1 MNQQLIQTIN
11 QLKSIRN
18 PQQMAMNCLQ
28 QSAQRGNP
36 MAKNLLNQINSGNTQ
51 GAEQILSNFMNTQVF
66 TKNGVIMTRPQ
77 IDRYAICGSSWDYDG
92 WIKELQSEAE

>member
-51 GAEQILSNFMNTQVF
+51 GAEQILNNFMNTQGI
-66 TKNGVIMTRPQ
+66 NLN
-77 IDRYAICGSSWDYDG
+77 D
-92 WIKELQSEAE
+92 IKKMMN

>member
-36 MAKNLLNQINSGNTQ
+36 MASVLTKLVMKCLSVG
-51 GAEQILSNFMNTQVF
+51 IL
-66 TKNGVIMTRPQ
+66 
-77 IDRYAICGSSWDYDG
+77 
-92 WIKELQSEAE
+92 

>member
-28 QSAQRGNP
+28 QAAQRGNP

-51 GAEQILSNFMNTQVF
+51 GAEQILNNFMNTQGI
-66 TKNGVIMTRPQ
+66 NLN
-77 IDRYAICGSSWDYDG
+77 D
-92 WIKELQSEAE
+92 IKGMMN

>member
-1 MNQQLIQTIN
+1 MNQQLIQAIN

-28 QSAQRGNP
+28 QAAQRGNP

-51 GAEQILSNFMNTQVF
+51 GTEQILSNFMNTQGI
-66 TKNGVIMTRPQ
+66 NLN
-77 IDRYAICGSSWDYDG
+77 D
-92 WIKELQSEAE
+92 IKGMMN

>member
-28 QSAQRGNP
+28 QSAKQGNP
-36 MAKNLLNQINSGNTQ
+36 MAKNLLNQINNGNMQ
-51 GAEQILSNFMNTQVF
+51 GAEQILNNFMNTQGINLNDI
-66 TKNGVIMTRPQ
+66 KGIMN
-77 IDRYAICGSSWDYDG
+77 
-92 WIKELQSEAE
+92 

>member
-28 QSAQRGNP
+28 QAAQRGNP

-51 GAEQILSNFMNTQVF
+51 GAEQILGNFMNTQGI
-66 TKNGVIMTRPQ
+66 NLN
-77 IDRYAICGSSWDYDG
+77 D
-92 WIKELQSEAE
+92 IKGMMN

>member
-11 QLKSIRN
+11 QLKSIQN

-28 QSAQRGNP
+28 QSAKQGNP

-51 GAEQILSNFMNTQVF
+51 GAEQILSNFMNAQGI
-66 TKNGVIMTRPQ
+66 NLN
-77 IDRYAICGSSWDYDG
+77 D
-92 WIKELQSEAE
+92 IKGMMN

>member
-18 PQQMAMNCLQ
+18 PQQMAINCLQ
-28 QSAQRGNP
+28 QSAKQGNP

-51 GAEQILSNFMNTQVF
+51 GAEQILNNFMNTQGI
-66 TKNGVIMTRPQ
+66 NLN
-77 IDRYAICGSSWDYDG
+77 D
-92 WIKELQSEAE
+92 IKKMMN

>member
-36 MAKNLLNQINSGNTQ
+36 MAKNLLNQINSGNVQ
-51 GAEQILSNFMNTQVF
+51 GAEQILSNFMNTQGI
-66 TKNGVIMTRPQ
+66 NLN
-77 IDRYAICGSSWDYDG
+77 D
-92 WIKELQSEAE
+92 IKGMMN

>member
-28 QSAQRGNP
+28 QSAKQGNP

-51 GAEQILSNFMNTQVF
+51 GAEQILNNFMNTQGI
-66 TKNGVIMTRPQ
+66 NLN
-77 IDRYAICGSSWDYDG
+77 D
-92 WIKELQSEAE
+92 IKKMMN

>member
-28 QSAQRGNP
+28 QAAQRGNP
-36 MAKNLLNQINSGNTQ
+36 MAKNLLNQISSGNTQ
-51 GAEQILSNFMNTQVF
+51 GAEQILGNFMNTQGI
-66 TKNGVIMTRPQ
+66 NLN
-77 IDRYAICGSSWDYDG
+77 D
-92 WIKELQSEAE
+92 IKGMMN

>member
-28 QSAQRGNP
+28 QSAKQGNP
-36 MAKNLLNQINSGNTQ
+36 MAKNLLNQINSGNVQ
-51 GAEQILSNFMNTQVF
+51 GAEQILNNFMNTQGI
-66 TKNGVIMTRPQ
+66 NLN
-77 IDRYAICGSSWDYDG
+77 D
-92 WIKELQSEAE
+92 IKGMMN

>member
-51 GAEQILSNFMNTQVF
+51 GVEQILSNFMNTQGI
-66 TKNGVIMTRPQ
+66 NLN
-77 IDRYAICGSSWDYDG
+77 D
-92 WIKELQSEAE
+92 IKKMMS

>member
-28 QSAQRGNP
+28 QSAKQGNP
-36 MAKNLLNQINSGNTQ
+36 MAKNLLNQINGGNVQ
-51 GAEQILSNFMNTQVF
+51 GAEQILNNFMNTQGI
-66 TKNGVIMTRPQ
+66 NLN
-77 IDRYAICGSSWDYDG
+77 D
-92 WIKELQSEAE
+92 IKGMMN

>member
-51 GAEQILSNFMNTQVF
+51 GAEQILSNFMNTQGI
-66 TKNGVIMTRPQ
+66 NLN
-77 IDRYAICGSSWDYDG
+77 D
-92 WIKELQSEAE
+92 IKKMMN

>member
-28 QSAQRGNP
+28 QSAKQGNP
-36 MAKNLLNQINSGNTQ
+36 MARNLLNQINNGNMQ
-51 GAEQILSNFMNTQVF
+51 GAEQILNNFMNTQGI
-66 TKNGVIMTRPQ
+66 NLN
-77 IDRYAICGSSWDYDG
+77 D
-92 WIKELQSEAE
+92 IKKMMS